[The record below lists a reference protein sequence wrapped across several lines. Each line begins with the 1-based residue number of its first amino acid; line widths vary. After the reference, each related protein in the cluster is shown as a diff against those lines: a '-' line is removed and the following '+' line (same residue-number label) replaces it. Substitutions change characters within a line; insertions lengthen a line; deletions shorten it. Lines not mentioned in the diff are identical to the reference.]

1 MSATVTLH
9 DKTFRQSI
17 SHEQLIEAISRVGR
31 QITHDYAN
39 KECPLFLG
47 VLNGAFMFMGELLQ
61 HIDLNC
67 EVSFVK
73 LASYS
78 GTATT
83 GKVQE
88 LIGLSKSIKGR
99 HVIIVED
106 IVDTGGSIDHLYQLL
121 TAHHPA
127 SIAVATLLFKPS
139 SYNKTYKIDY
149 PALEIPDK
157 FIVGFGLDYN
167 QLGRNLKD
175 IYELATE

>member
-1 MSATVTLH
+1 MSATVTLF
-9 DKTFRQSI
+9 DKTFRRSI

-31 QITHDYAN
+31 QITLDYAH
-39 KECPLFLG
+39 KECPL
-47 VLNGAFMFMGELLQ
+47 FMGELLQ

-88 LIGLSKSIKGR
+88 LIGLSKSIEGR

-121 TAHHPA
+121 TVHHPA